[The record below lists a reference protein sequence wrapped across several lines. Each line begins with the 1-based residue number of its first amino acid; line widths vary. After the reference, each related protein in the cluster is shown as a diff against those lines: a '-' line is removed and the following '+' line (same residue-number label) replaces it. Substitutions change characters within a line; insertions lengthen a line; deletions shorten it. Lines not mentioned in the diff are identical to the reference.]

1 MERVKPR
8 RMAFIAKI
16 ITLRNML
23 LKKILSKDNS
33 KVHENNIRET
43 HKTSL
48 INAGLILKEKR
59 ESYGFSRAELSYKTR
74 ISVTV
79 IEAIENGWSNNL
91 PEPAY
96 LIPMLKIIENE
107 LKLEKNI
114 LKVISSRSSEPLSPN
129 INTAPNAIY
138 NDFLQKLS
146 YKVLYI
152 ICILTSILL
161 LNRYQIILS
170 QKNSNTISPILTN
183 NSNQFKQL
191 ESKD

>member
-1 MERVKPR
+1 
-8 RMAFIAKI
+8 MAFIAKI

>member
-1 MERVKPR
+1 
-8 RMAFIAKI
+8 
-16 ITLRNML
+16 
-23 LKKILSKDNS
+23 
-33 KVHENNIRET
+33 
-43 HKTSL
+43 
-48 INAGLILKEKR
+48 
-59 ESYGFSRAELSYKTR
+59 
-74 ISVTV
+74 
-79 IEAIENGWSNNL
+79 
-91 PEPAY
+91 
-96 LIPMLKIIENE
+96 MLKIIENE